1 MKFKIPVGELQ
12 AALRLVKDLRL
23 TTGPLAETNAVLLSV
38 SPDATTMTA
47 YNGDALVR
55 TGVKIEADFVGD
67 VVFDAAELY
76 SAVSGFKVLNE
87 DGFGTS
93 DIAFSV
99 SDTSRTITLS
109 AKTKYTNNSVVPH
122 KRKFPLLSRE
132 AFPEF
137 TGLDALKTTF
147 TLKAA
152 YLTDGIDRAAYAL
165 SGDKNNLLFTGFLVS
180 LEPDKLGVV
189 ATNGICLAE
198 YSIPVQY
205 AEKPL
210 QVVVPG
216 ALAGR
221 IAKYFED
228 DEEVEVCIS
237 TRHFFV
243 RTPRLLIGGP
253 LIREDFPNYSD
264 VIAPPVSRVTVD
276 KSMLVENLANLAYDV
291 MSDTDGRVTLMV
303 DNGRLLIKAGESEN
317 SEIEVNGQVSISV
330 DCNLR
335 HLVASVRPLYGER
348 VELGFSTA
356 LHPIHFF
363 SSYDPAA
370 AASLSS
376 ILVPLRPD
384 VL

>member
-1 MKFKIPVGELQ
+1 MKFSVPVGELQ
-12 AALRLVKDLRL
+12 TALRLVKDLRL
-23 TTGPLAETNAVLLSV
+23 TAGPLAETNAVLLSV
-38 SPDATTMTA
+38 SPDHTTITG

-55 TGVKIEADFVGD
+55 AAVKVEVDFVGD
-67 VVFDAAELY
+67 VVFDAAELF

-87 DGFGTS
+87 EGFGTS

-99 SDTSRTITLS
+99 SEGNRTISLS
-109 AKTKYTNNSVVPH
+109 TKTKYTNNSVVPH
-122 KRKFPLLSRE
+122 RRKFPLLNRE
-132 AFPEF
+132 SFPDF
-137 TGLDALKTTF
+137 SGLEDLKTTF

-165 SGDKNNLLFTGFLVS
+165 SGDKNNLLFTGFLLTV
-180 LEPDKLGVV
+180 EPDKLGVV

-198 YSIPVQY
+198 YSIPIQY
-205 AEKPL
+205 TESPL
-210 QVVVPG
+210 RVVVPG

-221 IAKYFED
+221 VAKCFED

-243 RTPRLLIGGP
+243 RTSRLLIGGP

-264 VIAPPVSRVTVD
+264 VIVPPVSRVSVD
-276 KSMLVENLANLAYDV
+276 KQMLVENLTNLAYDV
-291 MSDTDGRVTLMV
+291 MSDTDGRVSLVV
-303 DNGRLLIKAGESEN
+303 DHGRLMIKAGESEN
-317 SEIEVNGQVSISV
+317 SEIEVNGDIAISV

-335 HLVASVRPLYGER
+335 LLVASVRPLYGER
-348 VELGFSTA
+348 VELGFSTS
-356 LHPIHFF
+356 LHPVHFF

-370 AASLSS
+370 VASLSS

-384 VL
+384 AI